1 MEPNEQNTNK
11 QKTHRY
17 REQTDSSQR
26 GWGQGMWDC
35 VKKVTG
41 LSKIFLK
48 TTKLADTD
56 NSMVITRGKGGYGG
70 GRRRCKE
77 DYMVME
83 GD

>member
-26 GWGQGMWDC
+26 GWGQGMWDW

-41 LSKIFLK
+41 LSKIFFKNHK
-48 TTKLADTD
+48 TRRHRQQYGDYQRE
-56 NSMVITRGKGGYGG
+56 RGLW
-70 GRRRCKE
+70 RR
-77 DYMVME
+77 
-83 GD
+83 